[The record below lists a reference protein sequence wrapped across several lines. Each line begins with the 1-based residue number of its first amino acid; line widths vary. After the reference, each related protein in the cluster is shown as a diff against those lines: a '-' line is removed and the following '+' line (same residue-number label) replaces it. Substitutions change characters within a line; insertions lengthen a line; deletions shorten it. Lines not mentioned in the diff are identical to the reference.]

1 VGYSGKLEEKKLAL
15 KLRGEGCS
23 YSEIQKKVPV
33 YKSTLSYWCRDVIL
47 TQAQME
53 RLRKKK
59 LEGSERGRF
68 IGSKIL
74 QERRV
79 RETRR
84 VIEEGIKEV
93 GELNKRDRF
102 VAGVALYLGDGYK
115 NDKSVGFSNANP
127 EIIRFMMSWF
137 RKFGKVP
144 EEKFRGQIWIHDNL
158 NERKAKRFWS
168 ELTRIPIN
176 QFHKSYIA
184 ENKVNSKKIR
194 KNINEYGVFAIR
206 ISNSWLQRKIM
217 GWLSGVLGTKLI

>member
-84 VIEEGIKEV
+84 VIEEGIKE
-93 GELNKRDRF
+93 GIKEKLDEISCLARETR
-102 VAGVALYLGDGYK
+102 GDWT
-115 NDKSVGFSNANP
+115 DPRANMR
-127 EIIRFMMSWF
+127 EICSLSWDTPF
-137 RKFGKVP
+137 R
-144 EEKFRGQIWIHDNL
+144 R
-158 NERKAKRFWS
+158 
-168 ELTRIPIN
+168 
-176 QFHKSYIA
+176 
-184 ENKVNSKKIR
+184 
-194 KNINEYGVFAIR
+194 IR
-206 ISNSWLQRKIM
+206 ISPNERVSRAKI
-217 GWLSGVLGTKLI
+217 LVIVIL